1 MRNAAALSETES
13 RATLLESGEHE
24 IPLDVLESA
33 AAERESRAD
42 RAAFDRH
49 VLSHRSELLA
59 AGIRLAGSR
68 AEAEDLVQEA
78 VMRAWVFWHRFEPG
92 TNGRAWMH
100 RILLNTF
107 INGYRKRRRERDVLA
122 AVQVEELR
130 ALGWDARLSMTPGE
144 SLGDEVSAAMSRLP
158 EEFRRVLVL
167 VDLEEQSY
175 RDAAVILGCPIGTVM
190 SRLHRARAAM
200 KRELARYAVS
210 EGYVAQA
217 A

>member
-1 MRNAAALSETES
+1 MRYAAAINETDS
-13 RATLLESGEHE
+13 NGGVLESGEHE
-24 IPLDVLESA
+24 IPIELASSEPL
-33 AAERESRAD
+33 D

-130 ALGWDARLSMTPGE
+130 ALGWDARLANTPGE
-144 SLGDEVSAAMSRLP
+144 SLGDEVSAAMARLP

-175 RDAAVILGCPIGTVM
+175 RDTAVILGCPIGTVM
-190 SRLHRARAAM
+190 SRLHRARSAM
-200 KRELARYAVS
+200 KRELGRYAVT

>member
-1 MRNAAALSETES
+1 MRVAMAINETHSMGE
-13 RATLLESGEHE
+13 TLESGEHE
-24 IPLDVLESA
+24 IPIELTDETVL
-33 AAERESRAD
+33 D

-122 AVQVEELR
+122 AVQIEELR
-130 ALGWDARLSMTPGE
+130 ALGWDARVSMAPGE
-144 SLGDEVSAAMSRLP
+144 SLGDEVSAALSRLP

-175 RDAAVILGCPIGTVM
+175 RDAATTLGCPIGTVM
-190 SRLHRARAAM
+190 SRLHRARSAM
-200 KRELARYAVS
+200 KRELGRYAVT

>member
-1 MRNAAALSETES
+1 MRHAAAISDTDTRHERS
-13 RATLLESGEHE
+13 ILESGEHE
-24 IPLDVLESA
+24 IPLEVEPLPL
-33 AAERESRAD
+33 D

-130 ALGWDARLSMTPGE
+130 ALGWDARVSRTPGE
-144 SLGDEVSAAMSRLP
+144 ALGDEVSAAMARLP

-175 RDAAVILGCPIGTVM
+175 RDTALALGCPIGTVM

-200 KRELARYAVS
+200 KRELGRYAVT
-210 EGYVAQA
+210 EGYVAEA

>member
-1 MRNAAALSETES
+1 MRYAAAISETDS
-13 RATLLESGEHE
+13 AGGILESGEHE
-24 IPLDVLESA
+24 IPIELTSSA
-33 AAERESRAD
+33 PLD

-130 ALGWDARLSMTPGE
+130 ALGWDARIAATPGE

-158 EEFRRVLVL
+158 DEFRRVLVL

-200 KRELARYAVS
+200 KRELGRYAVS